1 MLPRHQSPSSFVD
14 QRYIKDLPGIGRCE
28 AAHLAED
35 LGELLQQVRPVL
47 APGLGVDQHQEGD
60 AELRHDVTCHVSRR
74 HVSRVSQARVSHNH
88 HCTSVQCPRG
98 GLTVIGSQLAID
110 WHGGDLVSLSENRM
124 NIIVKLVCCRCSVDS
139 Y

>member
-1 MLPRHQSPSSFVD
+1 M
-14 QRYIKDLPGIGRCE
+14 YIKDLPGIGRCE

-60 AELRHDVTCHVSRR
+60 AELRHDAACHA
-74 HVSRVSQARVSHNH
+74 SRVSQARVSHNH
-88 HCTSVQCPRG
+88 HCTSVRCPRG

-110 WHGGDLVSLSENRM
+110 WHKGDLVSLSENRM